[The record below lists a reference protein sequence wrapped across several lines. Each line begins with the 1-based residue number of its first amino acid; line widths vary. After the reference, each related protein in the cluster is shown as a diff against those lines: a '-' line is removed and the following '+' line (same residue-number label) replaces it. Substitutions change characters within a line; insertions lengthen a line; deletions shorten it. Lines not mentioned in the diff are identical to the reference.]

1 MIAEAST
8 TEAAL
13 IGTLLLNPAAIDHC
27 GDLHPLDFVDRDLG
41 RAYDLLRMSRASG
54 HSAGS
59 VGGMLLL
66 LRYAGLPESV
76 TSAEA
81 GRKFIAAAGTGSF
94 APYHAGIIARRA
106 VAQRQ
111 REIAARWLNM
121 LDEDDRDPST
131 VAEKVAEELSA
142 IGNRHSAKVR
152 DFADVGADVLAR
164 MRARRERPGEI
175 GANSGLLRVDAS
187 VGGWHEGELVVL
199 AARPGQGKT
208 ALAMQV
214 ALHNARKDRRVLF
227 CSLEMRDTELV
238 SRVLCGEAGVDG
250 RRLRVGTWSEE
261 DYADLERTRNTLG
274 MIPIS
279 VYDPPG
285 ATIDKITSV
294 ARLENARRSISL
306 IVVDYL
312 QLIRA
317 HNHGVKRHE
326 QIGEQTSALKSL
338 AKELECPVLCLA
350 QLNREAEGQEPK
362 LSHLRE
368 SGSIEQDADMV
379 LAIQRSN
386 DTDAELIVLKHR
398 AGEVG
403 KIALKWDGPAT
414 RFTDPDDAFSGFNAN
429 GFT

>member
-1 MIAEAST
+1 MITEASH

-13 IGTLLLNPAAIDHC
+13 IGTLLLNPSAIDHC

-41 RAYDLLRMSRASG
+41 RAYDLLRLARDSG
-54 HSAGS
+54 QAAGS

-66 LRYAGLPESV
+66 LRYAGLPDSV

-81 GRKFIAAAGTGSF
+81 GRRFIAAAGTGAF
-94 APYHAGIIARRA
+94 APYHAGIITRRA
-106 VAQRQ
+106 VAHRQ
-111 REIAARWLNM
+111 RELMARWSSM
-121 LDEDDRDPST
+121 LDDDDRDPAT
-131 VAEKVAEELSA
+131 VAEKVAAELAA
-142 IGNRHSAKVR
+142 IGNRQAAKVR
-152 DFADVGADVLAR
+152 DFADVGADVLER
-164 MRARRERPGEI
+164 MRARRERPGEV
-175 GANSGLLRVDAS
+175 GAHSGLLRVDAY
-187 VGGWHEGELVVL
+187 VGGWHEGELIVL

-214 ALHNARKDRRVLF
+214 ALHNARKERRVLF

-250 RRLRVGTWSEE
+250 RKLRVGTWSED
-261 DYADLERTRNTLG
+261 DYADLDRTRNALG
-274 MIPIS
+274 MVPIS

-294 ARLENARRSISL
+294 ARLENARRSIAL

-312 QLIRA
+312 QLIRSRDYST
-317 HNHGVKRHE
+317 KRHE
-326 QIGEQTSALKSL
+326 QIGEQTAALKSL

-386 DTDAELIVLKHR
+386 ETDAELLVLKHR
-398 AGEVG
+398 AGEIG
-403 KIALKWDGPAT
+403 KIPLKWDGPAT
-414 RFTDPDDAFSGFNAN
+414 RFTDPDDSFSGFNAN